1 MTGGLGYYVVHV
13 PDAVRAKAFYNAVLG
28 WKTEPGEDPKGYYHI
43 EGSAP
48 AGGINGGAESAH
60 IATYFR
66 VEDAKETVTRIREL
80 GGQAPDPSQSKS
92 GWSVECEDDQGGTFA
107 IWQPAAPAGPPKS
120 RPGDLFYSVLPTAD
134 EDKAKRFYG
143 ALFGWRFSKGSHAHG
158 WNIEGVEP
166 AAGMFGGGTS
176 GQIGVYFWA
185 EDIEAAVARV
195 KAAGGTSGP
204 VQPNQSGW
212 HADCRDDQGTE
223 FSLGS
228 LREE

>member
-13 PDAVRAKAFYNAVLG
+13 PDALRAKAFYGAVLG
-28 WKTEPGEDPKGYYHI
+28 WDAGQGGDPKGYHHI

-48 AGGINGGAESAH
+48 AGGINGGAESPR

-92 GWSVECEDDQGGTFA
+92 GWSAECEDDQGGPFA
-107 IWQPAAPAGPPKS
+107 IWQPTYASDAKS
-120 RPGDLFYSVLPTAD
+120 RPGDLFYSVLPAAD

-166 AAGMFGGGTS
+166 AAGMFQSGTS
-176 GQIGVYFWA
+176 GQILVYFWVA
-185 EDIEAAVARV
+185 DIEAAVARV
-195 KAAGGTSGP
+195 EAAGGTSGP

-228 LREE
+228 LREG